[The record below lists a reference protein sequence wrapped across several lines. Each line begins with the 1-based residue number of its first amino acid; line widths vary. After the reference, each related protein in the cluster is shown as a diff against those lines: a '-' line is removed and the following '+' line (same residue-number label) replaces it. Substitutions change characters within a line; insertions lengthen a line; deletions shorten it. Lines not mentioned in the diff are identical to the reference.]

1 MPVQSVVDVEF
12 DISAMRDQLKDVIV
26 SIVPF
31 VPLYPLAGKRKVRC
45 LCSEALWRLDQ
56 CATDALKAYRGE
68 QSDLLDQL
76 LDDHLLLIEFT
87 GLLINS
93 AGLLLNFMLASRK
106 ETSVC

>member
-1 MPVQSVVDVEF
+1 MST
-12 DISAMRDQLKDVIV
+12 
-26 SIVPF
+26 VPF
-31 VPLYPLAGKRKVRC
+31 VPLYPWAGTRNVKC
-45 LCSEALWRLDQ
+45 ICSEALWRLQQ